1 MVRDVYVA
9 KDHLYLCV
17 ESLIQI
23 DMCNDSV
30 DKIFFF
36 LKRER
41 GSISAGEL
49 PRKIFIYY
57 YMLYDMRPKK
67 EMARSILHINEGNK
81 IRMWKTRRGF
91 STMIL

>member
-30 DKIFFF
+30 DKIFF
-36 LKRER
+36 KRER
-41 GSISAGEL
+41 GPFPPSNYQEKYS
-49 PRKIFIYY
+49 FIIIC
-57 YMLYDMRPKK
+57 YM
-67 EMARSILHINEGNK
+67 I
-81 IRMWKTRRGF
+81 
-91 STMIL
+91 